1 MKSKYNS
8 FTEWRL
14 NDRKSYRKALILG
27 IIPNI
32 CNMFGWETPIE
43 TKPHGY
49 WTLELCKAEALK
61 HKTKSKWQKGSSGS
75 YNSARKHGWM
85 DECTTH
91 MTKSLKQVAG
101 YWTLELCKAEA
112 LNYKS
117 RNEWCISSRGSY
129 KSANRNGW
137 MDECCSHM
145 VETKKPNG
153 YWNDKKK
160 CLKEALKYKTI
171 SEWQKHGSSSYT
183 SALKNGWMDECTT
196 HMYQTKKP
204 SGYWTKERCKAEALN
219 YKSRNEW
226 SVGSKV
232 SYSLAIKN
240 GWLDECCSHMV
251 QVNKPKGY
259 WNDKNNCLKEAL
271 KYNSINEWV
280 KKCKSTY
287 SIICRKEWF
296 NECIA
301 HMVKPKNKPC
311 GFWSKEE
318 CIKDALKYKTK
329 TEWRKSGSSSYQIS
343 LKNGWYA
350 ECSTHMIDGRLKKCK
365 NIY

>member
-101 YWTLELCKAEA
+101 YWTLEL
-112 LNYKS
+112 
-117 RNEWCISSRGSY
+117 
-129 KSANRNGW
+129 
-137 MDECCSHM
+137 
-145 VETKKPNG
+145 
-153 YWNDKKK
+153 
-160 CLKEALKYKTI
+160 
-171 SEWQKHGSSSYT
+171 
-183 SALKNGWMDECTT
+183 
-196 HMYQTKKP
+196 
-204 SGYWTKERCKAEALN
+204 CKAEALN